1 MYMGIAVFMFAA
13 YFLNVLLGAVTSS
26 PILGDIPE
34 MLVLVVSTLFFVVAI
49 LKREAEAKAESEIS

>member
-13 YFLNVLLGAVTSS
+13 YFLNVLLGAVTGS

-49 LKREAEAKAESEIS
+49 LKREAEAEGQAS